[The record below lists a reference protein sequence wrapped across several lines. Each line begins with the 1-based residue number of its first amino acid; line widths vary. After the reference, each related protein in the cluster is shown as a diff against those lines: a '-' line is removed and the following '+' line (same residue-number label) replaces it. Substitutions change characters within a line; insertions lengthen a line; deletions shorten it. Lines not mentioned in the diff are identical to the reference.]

1 MPPDARTAVAPGRR
15 QRCYR
20 DQSQN
25 PLNEDAGSRALARP
39 AGLRASFTAA
49 ARALQSSCRSS
60 RQKESLLALRAFF
73 GGGESASPSLAP
85 ARAAPATSA
94 LAGASGRELQSSV
107 RSSRQKESLPV
118 SLRRELAL
126 RTVFGGDG
134 STRLSLA
141 PVRVTAF
148 SGVAPGTS
156 ALAGAAGRV
165 LQSSVRSPRQKESL
179 SMSSR
184 RELAV
189 RTVFC
194 TFFFGGDEL
203 ATASL
208 PPGRTP
214 AFSGAAAGTSLPAGT
229 AFEACVDSG
238 VSAGGEAAAGA
249 SLRPKGSRAIAG
261 LSTAFR
267 IRTMRGWGAMA
278 DAGADVSLDWAGTS
292 ADACGRGAVPADL
305 SGLTARASAL
315 GPLPRSIACEAAS

>member
-1 MPPDARTAVAPGRR
+1 MKARSTLRRATRCPQMRARRLPPAER

-94 LAGASGRELQSSV
+94 LAGASGRELQSSF
-107 RSSRQKESLPV
+107 RSSRQKKSLPV

-208 PPGRTP
+208 RARADASFLRRGRRDV
-214 AFSGAAAGTSLPAGT
+214 AAGGDGVRSLRRFGRVGRRRGRCGRFAAAQGKSRDRRTIDCFPDPHHAWLGSDGGCGARTS
-229 AFEACVDSG
+229 
-238 VSAGGEAAAGA
+238 
-249 SLRPKGSRAIAG
+249 R
-261 LSTAFR
+261 
-267 IRTMRGWGAMA
+267 
-278 DAGADVSLDWAGTS
+278 
-292 ADACGRGAVPADL
+292 
-305 SGLTARASAL
+305 
-315 GPLPRSIACEAAS
+315 